1 MTMKSLAPA
10 DQEIA
15 DKALHWQVLSL
26 PAGLRAA
33 VLKGMADRSEIALPD
48 FHEPGYTLSF
58 INYKGDV
65 RIRSA
70 AKEQPASPG
79 LALMSLAGRPM
90 VFRTG
95 SAVPFAALVLFIPH
109 GWSSLFLGNN
119 AQFRK
124 IEQLLEEES
133 NIITCRLGRR
143 QLSLLSSSLS
153 VGEGKGMP
161 SSLNPGGGKVTS
173 TSLSPG
179 GGKVTPTSPNPGGGK
194 TLSSNLS
201 PGRGE
206 GLLNMQNSAL
216 ALLEY
221 FLCNRHRSLLGVSP
235 VSDIENEDDLS
246 LIREVES
253 YISEYYCSDTFTV
266 DSILKKTYTSYHR
279 LNFLFKSIHG
289 MTISEYIRNKRIEKS
304 KEMIADN
311 VKSISQIAY
320 EIGYSSISNYILA
333 FKKVYQITP
342 GKYKKQMD
350 SMA

>member
-1 MTMKSLAPA
+1 MKFQDP
-10 DQEIA
+10 DQEKPI
-15 DKALHWQVLSL
+15 KALQVLSL
-26 PAGLRAA
+26 PVGLRAA
-33 VLKGMADRSEIALPD
+33 VLKGTVDRQEIPLPE
-48 FHEPGYTLSF
+48 FHEEGYTLSF

-65 RIRSA
+65 RIGTGH
-70 AKEQPASPG
+70 KPGDKDQPASPG
-79 LALMSLAGRPM
+79 LALISAAGRTM
-90 VFRTG
+90 SFRIG
-95 SAVPFAALVLFIPH
+95 PSVPFAALILFIPK
-109 GWSSLFLGNN
+109 GWTKHFLGANI
-119 AQFRK
+119 QFHK
-124 IEQLLEEES
+124 LEQQLEEGAD
-133 NIITCRLGRR
+133 IITCRLGRR
-143 QLSLLSSSLS
+143 QLSQLSSSLNAP
-153 VGEGKGMP
+153 GEKP
-161 SSLNPGGGKVTS
+161 LARLNI
-173 TSLSPG
+173 
-179 GGKVTPTSPNPGGGK
+179 
-194 TLSSNLS
+194 
-201 PGRGE
+201 
-206 GLLNMQNSAL
+206 QNNAL

-235 VSDIENEDDLS
+235 AADIENEDDLS

-289 MTISEYIRNKRIEKS
+289 MTISEYIRNKRIERS

-350 SMA
+350 SLA